1 MAKIESTRAECSRL
15 RLRDGFTL
23 TQKIVTKAAAL
34 RKARR
39 KVTDLEDELDDV
51 TRELNGLEL
60 ADELDAASLDIGNLA
75 AKTHEAVSGDRNA
88 IDKLMEELV
97 KHKISRVNDYDR
109 RAAEAKKA
117 CRMLDEIGTVS
128 GQLDAMKQ
136 QPSRNHLAHSAV
148 WSILLATVFLNDYS
162 RIPSVLLP

>member
-1 MAKIESTRAECSRL
+1 M
-15 RLRDGFTL
+15 
-23 TQKIVTKAAAL
+23 
-34 RKARR
+34 
-39 KVTDLEDELDDV
+39 

-109 RAAEAKKA
+109 RAAEWKKA

-128 GQLDAMKQ
+128 GQLDAMKLRVQ
-136 QPSRNHLAHSAV
+136 QLEHRIALGRDASRHKPDLPV
-148 WSILLATVFLNDYS
+148 TVNSMID
-162 RIPSVLLP
+162 RVIEVLRRRRSPARA